1 MQSEQ
6 AETLKKL
13 ANLIAEKNKQ
23 HNLTSAKTAEEIYK
37 NHINDCVQAFKKVQ
51 KTLRKTVIDCGSG
64 AGLPGLV
71 WATLDTN
78 KKIYTVDST
87 NKKTAFQKLAIREL
101 ALKNV
106 VAVNDRI
113 QNVILDHENTVVF
126 KAFSSIKDGAL
137 SLNKKNNHKN
147 MLFLKK
153 DDEKTKLEITEASS
167 LLYDYKRHE
176 YASNDT
182 KMLVL
187 ELYDS

>member
-1 MQSEQ
+1 M
-6 AETLKKL
+6 
-13 ANLIAEKNKQ
+13 
-23 HNLTSAKTAEEIYK
+23 
-37 NHINDCVQAFKKVQ
+37 
-51 KTLRKTVIDCGSG
+51 IDCGSG

-78 KKIYTVDST
+78 KKIYSVDST

-126 KAFSSIKDGAL
+126 KAFSSIKDGVI

-153 DDEKTKLEITEASS
+153 DDEKTKQEITEAFS

-176 YASNDT
+176 YTSNDT
-182 KMLVL
+182 KMRVL

>member
-6 AETLKKL
+6 TETLKKL

-23 HNLTSAKTAEEIYK
+23 HNLTSAKTPEEIYK

-51 KTLRKTVIDCGSG
+51 NTLRKTIIDCGSG

-101 ALKNV
+101 ALENV

-113 QNVILDHENTVVF
+113 QNVVLDQENTVVF
-126 KAFSSIKDGAL
+126 KAFSSIKEGVL

-147 MLFLKK
+147 LLFLKK
-153 DDEKTKLEITEASS
+153 DDEKTKQEITEASS

>member
-1 MQSEQ
+1 M
-6 AETLKKL
+6 LKRL

-23 HNLTSAKTAEEIYK
+23 HNLTSARTPEEIYK
-37 NHINDCVQAFKKVQ
+37 THINDCVQAFKKTQ
-51 KTLRKTVIDCGSG
+51 KTLSETVIDCGSG

-71 WATLDTN
+71 WAILDTS
-78 KKIYTVDST
+78 KSFYTVDST

-101 ALKNV
+101 ALENV

-113 QNVILDHENTVVF
+113 QNVVLDQENTVVF
-126 KAFSSIKDGAL
+126 KAFSSVKEGVL

-147 MLFLKK
+147 ILFLKK
-153 DDEKTKLEITEASS
+153 DDEKTEQEITEASS

-176 YASNDT
+176 YASNNS

>member
-6 AETLKKL
+6 AETLKRL

-23 HNLTSAKTAEEIYK
+23 HNLTSAKTPEDIYK
-37 NHINDCVQAFKKVQ
+37 IHINDCVQAFKKVQ
-51 KTLRKTVIDCGSG
+51 QTLRKTVIDCGSG

-113 QNVILDHENTVVF
+113 QNVALDQENSVVF
-126 KAFSSIKDGAL
+126 KAFSSIKEGAL

-153 DDEKTKLEITEASS
+153 DDEKTKQEITEASS

>member
-37 NHINDCVQAFKKVQ
+37 NHINDCVQAFKRVQ
-51 KTLRKTVIDCGSG
+51 KTLSKTVIDCGSG

-71 WATLDTN
+71 WATLDPN

-126 KAFSSIKDGAL
+126 KAFSSIKDGVL

>member
-6 AETLKKL
+6 AETLKRL

-23 HNLTSAKTAEEIYK
+23 HNLTSAKTPEEIYK
-37 NHINDCVQAFKKVQ
+37 IHINDCVQAFKKAQ
-51 KTLRKTVIDCGSG
+51 KNLKETVIDCGSG

-71 WATLDTN
+71 WATLDAN

-101 ALKNV
+101 ALENV

-113 QNVILDHENTVVF
+113 QNVALDQENTVVF
-126 KAFSSIKDGAL
+126 KAFSSIKEGVL

-153 DDEKTKLEITEASS
+153 DDEKTEQEITEASS

-176 YASNDT
+176 YASNNT

>member
-51 KTLRKTVIDCGSG
+51 KTLNKTVIDCGSG

-101 ALKNV
+101 ALENV
-106 VAVNDRI
+106 VTVNDRI
-113 QNVILDHENTVVF
+113 QNVVLDQENTVVF
-126 KAFSSIKDGAL
+126 KAFSSVKEGVL

-147 MLFLKK
+147 ILFLKK
-153 DDEKTKLEITEASS
+153 DDEKTEQEITEASS

-176 YASNDT
+176 YASNNT